1 MVWIEIV
8 VQGQKY
14 LYGTSYRPPNS
25 PASLWDDIE
34 LSLDLAYNT
43 NITNIII
50 TGDFNANLFVS
61 NSISN
66 RVLDMFRMYG
76 MSQCISTEPTHFTEH
91 SSSLLDIIAISS
103 PNILAESSVGECFL
117 GQYSRYH

>member
-14 LYGTSYRPPNS
+14 LYGTFYRLPNS

-50 TGDFNANLFVS
+50 IGDFNANLFVS

-66 RVLDMFRMYG
+66 RLLDMFRMYG
-76 MSQCISTEPTHFTEH
+76 MSQCIK
-91 SSSLLDIIAISS
+91 
-103 PNILAESSVGECFL
+103 
-117 GQYSRYH
+117 Y